1 MKQKTI
7 GIAAIV
13 SGLLMLGA
21 LYFQPY
27 AAPYLALALN
37 WLIILSS
44 FALLVAIASLVVS
57 HLSFIVKARKGFLYS
72 IVFLLAFFV
81 TIILGIYLG
90 VDNPDFLKGISAIL
104 LPMQTALM
112 ALIALVLMSAA
123 IKIFRQRGWS
133 ILTVSFALSALIFL
147 ILNLGFFRFDSNP
160 ALKNFVG
167 ILQGLP
173 MIGARGLLIGVSL
186 GALIMAL
193 RVLFGQEASDE

>member
-1 MKQKTI
+1 MKQKTTSI
-7 GIAAIV
+7 VAIV

-27 AAPYLALALN
+27 TGPYLALVLN

-57 HLSFIVKARKGFLYS
+57 NLGFIVKSRKGFLYS
-72 IVFLLAFFV
+72 IVMLLAFFA

-90 VDNPDFLKGISAIL
+90 VDNPDFLKGLSGIL
-104 LPMQTALM
+104 VPMQTALM

-133 ILTVSFALSALIFL
+133 ILTVSFALSALLFL
-147 ILNLGFFRFDSNP
+147 FLNLGLFSFDSNP
-160 ALKNFVG
+160 ALKSFIGV
-167 ILQGLP
+167 LQGLP

>member
-1 MKQKTI
+1 MKQKTTMI
-7 GIAAIV
+7 TAIV

-21 LYFQPY
+21 LFFQAY
-27 AAPYLALALN
+27 TGPYLALVLN

-44 FALLVAIASLVVS
+44 FALLVAIASLVVN
-57 HLSFIVKARKGFLYS
+57 HLGFIVKARKGFLYS
-72 IVFLLAFFV
+72 IVMLLAFFA

-90 VDNPDFLKGISAIL
+90 VDNPDFLKGVAAL
-104 LPMQTALM
+104 LVPMQTVLM

-133 ILTVSFALSALIFL
+133 ILTVSFALSALLFL

-160 ALKNFVG
+160 ALKSFIGV
-167 ILQGLP
+167 LQGLP
-173 MIGARGLLIGVSL
+173 MIGARGLLIGISL

>member
-1 MKQKTI
+1 MKQKTTAI
-7 GIAAIV
+7 VAIV

-21 LYFQPY
+21 LFSQPY
-27 AAPYLALALN
+27 TAPYLALVLN

-57 HLSFIVKARKGFLYS
+57 HLGFIVKARKGFLYS
-72 IVFLLAFFV
+72 IVLLLAFFG

-90 VDNPDFLKGISAIL
+90 VDNPDFLQGIARIL
-104 LPMQTALM
+104 QPMQTALM

-123 IKIFRQRGWS
+123 IKVFRQRGWS
-133 ILTVSFALSALIFL
+133 ILTVSFALSALLFL

-173 MIGARGLLIGVSL
+173 MIGASGLLIGVSL

-193 RVLFGQEASDE
+193 RVLFGQEALDE